1 MPPSIKDP
9 RGASAARIRDNSGMD
24 DDAGDV
30 SSAAA
35 FASLARALTETP
47 GFVPKL
53 QLITAAATELAPCR
67 WASIAVTAH
76 LSALPAKWSAS
87 TDPALGAAIA
97 DIAGSTGSSPGID
110 AFERGVTVT
119 CPDLTHEPRFPEYAA
134 RMIAETPVRSVLS
147 TAIRIHDVTAG
158 VLTLYAAEAGAFDDG
173 SLERAYLLTE
183 HAAAAIAAEL
193 SEDRAHNLEAALT
206 NSRMIGTAVGI
217 LIERFRIP
225 QGHAFA
231 KLREASQ
238 DTNRKLSDI
247 ATEVVETGT
256 LAGDAGEALE
266 IP

>member
-9 RGASAARIRDNSGMD
+9 TEESAARIRDISGTD
-24 DDAGDV
+24 DDPGDV

-76 LSALPAKWSAS
+76 LSALPAKRSAS

-97 DIAGSTGSSPGID
+97 DIAGSSGSSPGID
-110 AFERGVTVT
+110 AFERGVTVS
-119 CPDLTHEPRFPEYAA
+119 CPDLAREPRFPEYAA
-134 RMIAETPVRSVLS
+134 RMLADTPVRSVLS

-158 VLTLYAAEAGAFDDG
+158 VLTFYAAEAGAFDDMA
-173 SLERAYLLTE
+173 LERALLLTE
-183 HAAAAIAAEL
+183 HAAVAIAAEL
-193 SEDRAHNLEAALT
+193 SEDRADNLEAALA

-217 LIERFRIP
+217 LTERFRIP
-225 QGHAFA
+225 PGHAFA

-238 DTNRKLSDI
+238 HTNRKLSDI

-266 IP
+266 VR